1 VNQVLKQYQD
11 MKKMMKQYGAMA
23 KTKMRGLGKFAGLKG
38 S

>member
-1 VNQVLKQYQD
+1 
-11 MKKMMKQYGAMA
+11 MMKQYGAMA

>member
-1 VNQVLKQYQD
+1 